1 MVTKCIGS
9 YRDANVD
16 SYSDKTRNVMAS
28 QRVKHST
35 FEGIGVFIF
44 IEGIDCKDKFI
55 VRQVAATQ
63 RRRRSAAD
71 RRYRAI
77 ALAAPP
83 GHACI
88 LLHLIT
94 TNSHIRQII
103 ETPAVPPVGLGDW
116 NVGVTSLIQ
125 VISFM

>member
-16 SYSDKTRNVMAS
+16 SYFDKTRNVMAS

-35 FEGIGVFIF
+35 SKGIGVFIF

-63 RRRRSAAD
+63 SRGAA
-71 RRYRAI
+71 RYRAI
-77 ALAAPP
+77 ALADPP

-94 TNSHIRQII
+94 TNSRIRQII
-103 ETPAVPPVGLGDW
+103 ETPAVPAD
-116 NVGVTSLIQ
+116 TIA
-125 VISFM
+125 